1 MSRWGAVKYRLE
13 LMSHKDRKTL
23 FTQFMHE
30 HDRWAKKTLEALSK
44 VVVLLQPQ
52 HKVAELTGTHKQ
64 SLNRSVKRYKEFLN
78 RRGIK

>member
-1 MSRWGAVKYRLE
+1 MSRWGYIKEHLKS
-13 LMSHKDRKTL
+13 MSLKERKAL
-23 FTQFMHE
+23 FSQFMVE
-30 HDRWAKKTLEALSK
+30 HDRWAKKTLEVLAK

-52 HKVAELTGTHKQ
+52 HKVAELTDTHKQ